1 MEEIIINEINGRN
14 IIATLVAVNKQ
25 ISITDF
31 DFIANP
37 HLSTFN
43 NRIIVKI
50 ILGNTNGLSGSTKAC
65 EIMLDVINRN
75 LFIKHLN

>member
-1 MEEIIINEINGRN
+1 MEEININEINGRN
-14 IIATLVAVNKQ
+14 IIATLINGNNQ

-43 NRIIVKI
+43 NRIVVKI
-50 ILGNTNGLSGSTKAC
+50 ILGNTNGLSGSIQAC
-65 EIMLDVINRN
+65 EIFFDVINRN
-75 LFIKHLN
+75 LFVQLLN